1 MDRRAKP
8 AIDVSSRFTC
18 DSSARTSSSSSG
30 IASARRVTRA
40 TRSGRGAD
48 TSSEYSAAVGKEA
61 AMAVAMFME
70 WPGVTQQQYEAV
82 LEELD
87 LDRNPADGALLHVAS
102 ITPEGL
108 RVVDLW
114 ESAEA
119 FDEFSQERM
128 MPAVQHAGVD
138 TEPTIAV
145 HRVHNIYAPDL
156 DALDAIAHMG
166 PSSMDE
172 GEESTIESDEESE
185 AAEPEETKETP
196 VS

>member
-1 MDRRAKP
+1 M
-8 AIDVSSRFTC
+8 AI
-18 DSSARTSSSSSG
+18 
-30 IASARRVTRA
+30 
-40 TRSGRGAD
+40 
-48 TSSEYSAAVGKEA
+48 
-61 AMAVAMFME
+61 AMFME

-128 MPAVQHAGVD
+128 MPAVQNAGVD

-145 HRVHNIYAPDL
+145 HPVHNIYAPDL
-156 DALDAIAHMG
+156 DALDAIARMG
-166 PSSMDE
+166 SSSMPE
-172 GEESTIESDEESE
+172 GEESTLESDEALEE
-185 AAEPEETKETP
+185 AEAEETKETP